1 MNSKTDP
8 EKKPGRHNQ
17 SRHKWADS
25 VKPGI
30 EPVCH
35 VLRGGAAPH
44 KLQYLVPFS
53 QNNSL
58 LV

>member
-17 SRHKWADS
+17 SRHNRADS

-30 EPVCH
+30 EPAYH
-35 VLRGGAAPH
+35 VLSGGAARQ
-44 KLQYLVPFS
+44 KLQHWVPFS
-53 QNNSL
+53 QNNSP